1 MKFFTNF
8 LKVNFRFQ
16 AQDKRDDKFNRPIE
30 MSLKFKLKM
39 LYLKRDFENIIRN
52 LFPQQQQNCTFTS
65 TPSTE
70 RYFNKIRFTDLP
82 QWQRRGAM
90 RSKSYTLKAST
101 RSKKKSQN
109 SSNLVLWRWKSN
121 EKLLECTGWMNKLPR
136 RKWHSLEIPSSRE
149 IFPIFRLIEYRHK
162 ILPPSR
168 STRLSPACDGEPS

>member
-1 MKFFTNF
+1 MTFLTTPQSNFRFLILMKFSTNF

-16 AQDKRDDKFNRPIE
+16 TQDKRDDKFNRPIE

-90 RSKSYTLKAST
+90 RSKAYTLKAST
-101 RSKKKSQN
+101 RSKKNHKIRQISCCGGENRTKSFWSARDEWTN
-109 SSNLVLWRWKSN
+109 SPVANDIPWKS
-121 EKLLECTGWMNKLPR
+121 LLAVKF
-136 RKWHSLEIPSSRE
+136 SQFSV
-149 IFPIFRLIEYRHK
+149 
-162 ILPPSR
+162 
-168 STRLSPACDGEPS
+168 